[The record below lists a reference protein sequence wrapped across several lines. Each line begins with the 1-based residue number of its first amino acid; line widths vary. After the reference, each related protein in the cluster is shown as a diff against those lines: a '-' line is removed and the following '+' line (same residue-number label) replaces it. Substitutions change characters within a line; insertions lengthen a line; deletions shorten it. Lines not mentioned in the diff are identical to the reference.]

1 MEKLKKEIRDYQMRS
16 HTVSSYEQDS
26 YNSYQNYLYKRALY
40 GLSAITEQELSTMC
54 SKKKQRII
62 NVYKKAQVVIN
73 KLKQQATISYTNF
86 IFETLFP
93 KSPITQALLSETE
106 TDDKLINT
114 LNFKDLGI
122 DKQDIIT
129 IFIAEGVLPK
139 NFLSLEG
146 PQNQL
151 PRLRN
156 ESKT

>member
-1 MEKLKKEIRDYQMRS
+1 MEKLKEEIRNYQMRS
-16 HTVSSYEQDS
+16 QTVTSYQQDR
-26 YNSYQNYLYKRALY
+26 YNQYQNYLYKRALY
-40 GLSAITEQELSTMC
+40 GLSALTQDELTTMC

-73 KLKQQATISYTNF
+73 KLKQQTTISYTNF

-93 KSPITQALLSETE
+93 KSPITQALLAETE
-106 TDDKLINT
+106 TDDTLVNK

-122 DKQDIIT
+122 EKSQIIT

-139 NFLSLEG
+139 NFLSLDG

-156 ESKT
+156 DKK

>member
-1 MEKLKKEIRDYQMRS
+1 MEKLKEEIRNYQMRS
-16 HTVSSYEQDS
+16 QTVTSYQQDR
-26 YNSYQNYLYKRALY
+26 YNQYQNYLYKRALY
-40 GLSAITEQELSTMC
+40 GLSALTQDELTTMC
-54 SKKKQRII
+54 SKKKQRVI

-73 KLKQQATISYTNF
+73 KLKQQTTISYTNF

-93 KSPITQALLSETE
+93 KSPITQALLAETE
-106 TDDKLINT
+106 TDDTLVNK

-122 DKQDIIT
+122 EKSQIIT

-139 NFLSLEG
+139 NFLSLDG

-156 ESKT
+156 DKK

>member
-1 MEKLKKEIRDYQMRS
+1 MEKLKEEIRNYQMRS
-16 HTVSSYEQDS
+16 QTVTSYQQDR
-26 YNSYQNYLYKRALY
+26 YNQYQNYLYKRALY
-40 GLSAITEQELSTMC
+40 GLSALTQDELTTMC
-54 SKKKQRII
+54 SKKKQRVI

-73 KLKQQATISYTNF
+73 KLKQQTTISYTNF

-93 KSPITQALLSETE
+93 KSPITQALLAETE
-106 TDDKLINT
+106 TDDALINK

-122 DKQDIIT
+122 EKSQIIT

-139 NFLSLEG
+139 NFLSLDG

-156 ESKT
+156 DKK

>member
-1 MEKLKKEIRDYQMRS
+1 MEKLKEEIRNYQMRS
-16 HTVSSYEQDS
+16 ETVTSYQQDR
-26 YNSYQNYLYKRALY
+26 YNQYQNYLYKRALY
-40 GLSAITEQELSTMC
+40 GLSALTQDELATMC
-54 SKKKQRII
+54 SKKKQRVI

-73 KLKQQATISYTNF
+73 KLKQQTTISYTNF

-93 KSPITQALLSETE
+93 KSPITQALLAETE
-106 TDDKLINT
+106 TDDTLVNK

-122 DKQDIIT
+122 EKSQIIT

-156 ESKT
+156 DKK

>member
-1 MEKLKKEIRDYQMRS
+1 MEKLKEEIRNYQMRS
-16 HTVSSYEQDS
+16 ETVTSYQQDR
-26 YNSYQNYLYKRALY
+26 YNQYQNYLYKRALY
-40 GLSAITEQELSTMC
+40 GLSALTQDELATMC
-54 SKKKQRII
+54 SKKKQRVI

-73 KLKQQATISYTNF
+73 KLKQQTTISYTNF

-93 KSPITQALLSETE
+93 KSPITQALLAETE
-106 TDDKLINT
+106 TDDALINK

-122 DKQDIIT
+122 EKSQIIT

-156 ESKT
+156 DKK

>member
-1 MEKLKKEIRDYQMRS
+1 MEKLKEEIRNYQMRS
-16 HTVSSYEQDS
+16 QTVTSYQQDR
-26 YNSYQNYLYKRALY
+26 YNQYQNYLYKRALY
-40 GLSAITEQELSTMC
+40 GLSALTQDELATMC
-54 SKKKQRII
+54 SKKKQRVL

-93 KSPITQALLSETE
+93 KSPITQALLAETE
-106 TDDKLINT
+106 TDDTLINK

-122 DKQDIIT
+122 EKSQIIT

-139 NFLSLEG
+139 NFLSLDG

-156 ESKT
+156 AK